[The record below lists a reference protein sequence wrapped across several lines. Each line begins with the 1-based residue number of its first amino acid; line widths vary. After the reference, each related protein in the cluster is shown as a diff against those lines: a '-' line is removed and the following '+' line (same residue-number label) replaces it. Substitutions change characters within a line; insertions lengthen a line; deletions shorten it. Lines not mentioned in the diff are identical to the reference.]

1 MSVTYSEIV
10 QKCTNDQLLRRDLQE
25 IATTVS
31 ASRIALQEY
40 WLTDRGLV
48 SDLFMKTGSLAMP
61 DSVLTKLEALASQSR
76 SIRAIFNRLENDPK
90 GLNFGD
96 VGLRAQIQYLTPVVF
111 TEEERDILLSLP
123 IRDNP
128 VSVHDIQKV
137 MEGH

>member
-1 MSVTYSEIV
+1 MNVTYSEIV

-25 IATTVS
+25 IANIVS
-31 ASRIALQEY
+31 LDRTELREY

-48 SDLFMKTGSLAMP
+48 SDLFMLTGSLAMP

-96 VGLRAQIQYLTPVVF
+96 MGLRAQIQYLTPVVF
-111 TEEERDILLSLP
+111 TEEERDLLLALP
-123 IRDNP
+123 VQKAP
-128 VSVHDIQKV
+128 VSASDIQKA